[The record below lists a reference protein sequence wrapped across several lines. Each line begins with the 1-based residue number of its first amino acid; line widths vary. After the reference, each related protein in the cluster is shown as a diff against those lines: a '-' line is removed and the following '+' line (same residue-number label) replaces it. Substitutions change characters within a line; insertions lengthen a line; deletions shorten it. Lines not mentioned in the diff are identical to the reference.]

1 MKTEQ
6 KRISEIKAELF
17 FKYRW
22 PNKNIQD
29 EKDCDYFYEWV
40 HRFGYPDPRR
50 WMDRE
55 SLKAY
60 EKVLLE
66 LKNKNEI

>member
-22 PNKNIQD
+22 PNKNIRD
-29 EKDCDYFYEWV
+29 EKECGYFYEWV
-40 HRFGYPDPRR
+40 HRFGYLDPTG
-50 WMDRE
+50 WMDAE